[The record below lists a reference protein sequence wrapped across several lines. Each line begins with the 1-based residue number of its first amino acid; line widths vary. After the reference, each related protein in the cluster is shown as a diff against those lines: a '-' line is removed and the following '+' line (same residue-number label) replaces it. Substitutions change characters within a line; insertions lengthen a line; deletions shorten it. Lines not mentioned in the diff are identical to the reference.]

1 MSKQGSKSHNQCI
14 ITNGSDINSEDH
26 DSCKDGKSDKDIIR
40 ENFFKL
46 NPRSDKVR
54 ATPPKKETDISQSN
68 QNVLI
73 DVEGIQNLPS
83 EIDANTPKREILEID
98 NSPENTKLI
107 KTINESNNEKVPLR
121 RECNHS
127 NTCCC
132 NKRKCSAYVARLF
145 EYCRRFFRFYV
156 KALSINGE
164 ERVKHEYLEEE
175 DFELD
180 DKIKIALY
188 DENFLKTHWNSA
200 MIKQSLGRRMKASL
214 KNGLIQR
221 TFPIVSVFL
230 FMYYFISIV
239 ILSQICCEG
248 GDCGFLDKSSKEMM
262 TRRLA
267 IGKSH
272 VAGIGSDN
280 VTYFCNNYEEVS
292 ADWNEK
298 EHRLTRVLTFLVGFY
313 VAFIVRSWWQQVRV
327 WPTTD
332 KASLG
337 MGSFA
342 WVDSR
347 IDESEVNVKVGRK
360 VVPLMQLKK
369 DIMRLFLLS
378 YAMCFCRISIRLKR
392 RLPSAQYF
400 IKKRLLTENEYKL
413 LKTKTKDGWL
423 IKWATPQLWVNQL
436 ACNVENKTSL
446 QHLNPHIKDIDKYVK
461 IKEPKEIGIALFK
474 FKDDLQ
480 RLSNGYS
487 FRIPSLMRHVIIIA
501 LYFYIMMG
509 AVAGQGNIFHLDNK
523 MSLIQKLVSNFPL
536 YYCVK
541 HLLIIGWLKTATDL
555 QNPFGEDE

>member
-1 MSKQGSKSHNQCI
+1 MSKQCSESLNKGI
-14 ITNGSDINSEDH
+14 ITNDSDVNIEDNDSSQNSKDDKTITKENKVELKTTSDI
-26 DSCKDGKSDKDIIR
+26 
-40 ENFFKL
+40 
-46 NPRSDKVR
+46 VR
-54 ATPPKKETDISQSN
+54 ATPSEKDISQLN

-73 DVEGIQNLPS
+73 NIEEIQDISNKVGPDKNEGEQH
-83 EIDANTPKREILEID
+83 EID
-98 NSPENTKLI
+98 NSVEETKLI
-107 KTINESNNEKVPLR
+107 KEIIETNNEKVSLR
-121 RECNHS
+121 KKSHHS
-127 NTCCC
+127 INCCC
-132 NKRKCSAYVARLF
+132 NKSKRSACFETFFEFCRK
-145 EYCRRFFRFYV
+145 FFRFYV

-180 DKIKIALY
+180 DEIKIANY
-188 DENFLKTHWNSA
+188 DEKYLKNHWNYS
-200 MIKQSLGRRMKASL
+200 MIKQSLGRRVKASL

-221 TFPIVSVFL
+221 TFPIASIFL
-230 FMYYFISIV
+230 FVYYFISVV

-262 TRRLA
+262 TRRFA

-272 VAGIGSDN
+272 LVGIESDN

-292 ADWNEK
+292 AAWNEK

-313 VAFIVRSWWQQVRV
+313 VAFIVRSWWQQARV
-327 WPTTD
+327 FPTTD

-337 MGSFA
+337 MGSFI
-342 WVDSR
+342 WVDSG
-347 IDESEVNVKVGRK
+347 IDESQVNVKVGRK
-360 VVPLMQLKK
+360 IVTLMQLKK

-378 YAMCFCRISIRLKR
+378 YAMCFCRISVRLKCK
-392 RLPSAQYF
+392 LPSAQDF

-423 IKWATPQLWVNQL
+423 IKWATPQLWVNRL
-436 ACNVENKTSL
+436 ACNVENKKSL
-446 QHLNPHIKDIDKYVK
+446 QSLNPHIKDIDEYVK

-480 RLSNGYS
+480 RLSNGYN

-501 LYFYIMMG
+501 LYFYIMLG

>member
-1 MSKQGSKSHNQCI
+1 MSKQCSKNLNTVN
-14 ITNGSDINSEDH
+14 ITSDPDINAEENI
-26 DSCKDGKSDKDIIR
+26 SCTDDKSDKAITKENNVELKPTGEKVR
-40 ENFFKL
+40 EV
-46 NPRSDKVR
+46 PSDKEENISLSNQDVIINIEGVQDISNEVSSNKQDEEHIEIDR
-54 ATPPKKETDISQSN
+54 SVEEATLIEKHNETDI
-68 QNVLI
+68 
-73 DVEGIQNLPS
+73 
-83 EIDANTPKREILEID
+83 
-98 NSPENTKLI
+98 
-107 KTINESNNEKVPLR
+107 EKVSLR
-121 RECNHS
+121 KESHHS
-127 NTCCC
+127 ITCCD
-132 NKRKCSAYVARLF
+132 KCKHSDCVARF
-145 EYCRRFFRFYV
+145 YTSCRKFFRFYV
-156 KALSINGE
+156 KALTINGE
-164 ERVKHEYLEEE
+164 QRVPHEYLEEE

-180 DKIKIALY
+180 DKIKIANY
-188 DENFLKTHWNSA
+188 DKKYLKSHWNSA
-200 MIKQSLGRRMKASL
+200 VIKQSLGRRMKASL

-221 TFPIVSVFL
+221 TFPIASIFL
-230 FMYYFISIV
+230 FVYYFISIV

-262 TRRLA
+262 ARRFA

-272 VAGIGSDN
+272 IVGIESDN

-292 ADWNEK
+292 APWNEK

-313 VAFIVRSWWQQVRV
+313 VAFIVRSWWQQARV
-327 WPTTD
+327 FPTTD

-337 MGSFA
+337 MGSFI
-342 WVDSR
+342 WVDSG
-347 IDESEVNVKVGRK
+347 IDESQVNVKVGRK
-360 VVPLMQLKK
+360 IVSLMQLKK
-369 DIMRLFLLS
+369 DIMRLLLLS
-378 YAMCFCRISIRLKR
+378 YAMCFCRISVRLKCK
-392 RLPSAQYF
+392 LPSAQDF

-423 IKWATPQLWVNQL
+423 LKWATPQLWVNQL
-436 ACNVENKTSL
+436 ACNVENKKSL

-480 RLSNGYS
+480 RLSNGYN

-555 QNPFGEDE
+555 QNPFGEVE